1 MKEALCPKCGA
12 NVEGLIKWCDCCGA
26 ELNPKKTMFY
36 RTIYS
41 TNAFFD
47 IGQYTSQLFD
57 RLDNIPPHLYA
68 DVLERIEFDFWCFPI
83 KKKTGVSYY
92 PSRKQAIITIE
103 VDGDA
108 YLHGTKEEKFALLTR
123 EITEKMDMLQKR
135 LIKKKIHIDDLF
147 LQIDKALH

>member
-1 MKEALCPKCGA
+1 MKRR
-12 NVEGLIKWCDCCGA
+12 
-26 ELNPKKTMFY
+26 F
-36 RTIYS
+36 
-41 TNAFFD
+41 
-47 IGQYTSQLFD
+47 
-57 RLDNIPPHLYA
+57 
-68 DVLERIEFDFWCFPI
+68 

-123 EITEKMDMLQKR
+123 EITEKMDMLQKQ
-135 LIKKKIHIDDLF
+135 LIKKKIHNDDLF